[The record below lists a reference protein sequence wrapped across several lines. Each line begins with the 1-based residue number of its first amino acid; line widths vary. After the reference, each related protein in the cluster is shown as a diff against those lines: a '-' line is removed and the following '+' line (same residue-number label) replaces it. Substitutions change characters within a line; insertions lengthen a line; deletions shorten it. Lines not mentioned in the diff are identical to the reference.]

1 MTLEWVGWEVVA
13 LRGWGSD
20 HTGIMYAVGV
30 VCILWAQTVQGSC
43 GVGRQSPCVRRRITS
58 CTYIRIW

>member
-1 MTLEWVGWEVVA
+1 MTLEWVGWDVVA

-30 VCILWAQTVQGSC
+30 VCIL
-43 GVGRQSPCVRRRITS
+43 VGTDSAGQLWCWQAISLCS
-58 CTYIRIW
+58 